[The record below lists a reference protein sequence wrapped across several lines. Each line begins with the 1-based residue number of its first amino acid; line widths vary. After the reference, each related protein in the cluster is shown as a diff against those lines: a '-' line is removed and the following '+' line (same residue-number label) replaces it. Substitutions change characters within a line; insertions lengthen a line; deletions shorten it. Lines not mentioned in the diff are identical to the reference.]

1 MKFRL
6 LLLSFLFLVL
16 GLQKGFPQIG
26 FPYCETF
33 QTASTQASTIYG
45 GSAQLL
51 GGVLRLTTNEND
63 QKGYIYIDVPFPSTY
78 GIKAEFEYF
87 MYGGSGADGLTV
99 FLFDADV
106 PNFAPGGF
114 GGSLG
119 YAQKFEQPG
128 LTGAYMGLGFDVFG
142 NFANSSEGK
151 RGGFFGGD
159 NNLYPNT
166 IALRKGGTG
175 TNGYD
180 FVVGKITDDPPAGAS
195 GLALDVD
202 YRFPLSSGGVGTQ
215 RVTDRN
221 NVGYRKVFFELE
233 PNPNG
238 VGYLFK
244 LEMEVTTEEGK
255 PRFVTIFQDQEFNF
269 PAPENLKIGFS
280 ASTGGFNNFHEIRNL
295 IVQVSAEDELQ
306 APIAVDFDD
315 VASCEGQENQF
326 YITDEDIELPNEGSE
341 IRCLQ
346 FYLSKE
352 DIIAQSEDV
361 CTQARCLEQNRYL
374 VLPEGTLQAGE
385 KGAYTFF
392 PNVGFAGSEVEVY
405 YTITDNYGKTSAG
418 NKITLKIQESP
429 EPVSLL
435 VSGKSETVEEV
446 KTCPGDLVVFE
457 AKGEEEYERFEWYRD
472 GELLP
477 GEESARLETEEE
489 GIFEVWAYNRK
500 NCPAKS
506 NQVEIVFPQF
516 PELEFEDLIVGC
528 DPGQPVNIFEGIDS
542 YDPENYDYRL
552 VGNGLE
558 LENEEILTL
567 DISGVFE
574 LYGRPKGY
582 TCYSEPISLEVFIQE
597 VELEIGYDFVVAG
610 TDIRDDASGGIFPN
624 DPIQFTD
631 MSDSRTI
638 YWNWDFGDG
647 ETSTE
652 RDPIH
657 VYGKKGEFDVVLTIT
672 DQYGCERSLTKR
684 VSITRSYRVM
694 VPTGFTPEI
703 EPNLYFTP
711 KYKGLVSIELLI
723 FNLWG
728 ELIFQTDELNG
739 PGWDGTLNG
748 ELLEP
753 GIFSYRF
760 NGVATDGEVVK
771 KGGKFKLIR

>member
-1 MKFRL
+1 MKYHLPL
-6 LLLSFLFLVL
+6 LLFLFCFL
-16 GLQKGFPQIG
+16 GTTKSFSQVG

-33 QTASTQASTIYG
+33 QTANTQASTIFG
-45 GSAQLL
+45 GSAQLV
-51 GGVLRLTTNEND
+51 GGVLRLTTNQND

-106 PNFAPGGF
+106 SNFAPGGF

-119 YAQKFEQPG
+119 YAQKDGQPG

-142 NFANSSEGK
+142 NFSNASEGK
-151 RGGFFGGD
+151 QGGFFGGD
-159 NNLYPNT
+159 TNLYPNSIT
-166 IALRKGGTG
+166 LRKGGSG
-175 TNGYD
+175 ASGYD
-180 FVVGKITDDPPAGAS
+180 YVIGKMTDDPPSGAGD
-195 GLALDVD
+195 LALDVE
-202 YRFPLSSGGVGTQ
+202 YRFPLSSGGLGTQ

-221 NVGYRKVFFELE
+221 KAGYRKVFFELE
-233 PNPNG
+233 PHPNG
-238 VGYLFK
+238 VGFIFK
-244 LEMEVTTEEGK
+244 LEMEVTTQDGE
-255 PRFVTIFQDQEFNF
+255 PRFVTIFPGNAF
-269 PAPENLKIGFS
+269 PYTPPENLKIGFT

-295 IVQVSAEDELQ
+295 VVQVSAEDDLES
-306 APIAVDFDD
+306 PVAVDFND

-326 YITDEDIELPNEGSE
+326 YITDEDIELPNENSE

-346 FYLSKE
+346 FYQTEE
-352 DIIAQSEDV
+352 DILAQSEDL

-374 VLPEGTLQAGE
+374 VLPEGTLEAGD

-435 VSGKSETVEEV
+435 IAGESDVVTDV
-446 KTCPGDLVVFE
+446 KTCPGDLVSFE
-457 AKGEEEYERFEWYRD
+457 AKGEEEYERFEWYKD

-477 GEESARLETEEE
+477 GEQSASLETKEE
-489 GIFEVWAYNRK
+489 GVYEVWAYNRK

-506 NQVEIVFPQF
+506 NHVEIVFPEF
-516 PELEFEDLIVGC
+516 PEMQFDDLIVGC
-528 DPGQPVNIFEGIDS
+528 DSGQPVNIFDGIES

-558 LENEEILTL
+558 LVNEEILSL
-567 DISGVFE
+567 NIGGAFE
-574 LYGRPKGY
+574 LFGRPKGY
-582 TCYSEPISLEVFIQE
+582 TCYSEPIELEVFIQE
-597 VELEIGYDFVVAG
+597 VVLEIDYNFVVAG

-624 DPIQFTD
+624 DQIQFTD
-631 MSDSRTI
+631 MSDSRAI
-638 YWNWDFGDG
+638 SWNWDFGDG
-647 ETSTE
+647 ETSDE
-652 RDPIH
+652 MDPVH

-672 DQYGCERSLTKR
+672 DQYGCEQSLSKR

-703 EPNLYFTP
+703 EPNIYFTP
-711 KYKGLVSIELLI
+711 KYKGLVSVELLI

-753 GIFSYRF
+753 GVFSYRF